1 MIETMKLNNRDPF
14 GRKLNKVKIKNNYCI
29 LEDKNDREK
38 EERRQNKRK
47 NKRQNKQRIVKDG
60 IETFRCTILTQF
72 LLTEELYEKDEDRGN
87 KKEIHNQCDADKIF
101 ALIEKNYEFEVLG
114 KPAKIGLQCISMTIS
129 RNR

>member
-47 NKRQNKQRIVKDG
+47 NKRQNKQRIVKGG

-72 LLTEELYEKDEDRGN
+72 LVSECAADE
-87 KKEIHNQCDADKIF
+87 IF
-101 ALIEKNYEFEVLG
+101 AFVEKNFEFEVLG
-114 KPAKIGLQCISMTIS
+114 EQANIGLKCYSITIS